1 MRLTPASYR
10 SFISRFLCVK
20 PRGIVASCIAVIVLL
35 SPVGEILAARATA
48 SAEQTSGKKKTTAQP
63 KSATKSSPNPAPG
76 KGGRKQTGNK
86 QNSNKQNTG
95 RQSAKQG
102 GNKQNGNKQGANSQ
116 SGSLSSKEL
125 KKQQQSAQAEINKTR
140 EDIRKNEEEVKKGLN
155 ELSRLEDGIAA
166 SKKETRTLSN
176 EVGKLTGKITTLETK
191 IRADERE
198 LERLRAEYLK
208 AVKKMRV
215 SRKRN
220 SGFAY
225 LFSAKNIA
233 EAERRMRYLKEF
245 SEWKTRQTAA
255 IDARVATLK
264 SNRKNLEQAKSDKN
278 VMLNRE
284 MAAQKKL
291 NEQKARQDVIIADLR
306 ANGDVLQ
313 THLAKKQAEV
323 NQLKNQVAA
332 VIAEEQR
339 RLEEQRRAEA
349 ERKRKQEEAV
359 RAERERKEKERIEKE
374 RAEKERKEHEAAE
387 AARRKQAQEEADRKR
402 AQEQTQAKETTPKKE
417 TPKKTEP
424 KKETAPKKETPKK
437 QEPQKQDTKKEKTPD
452 KSQSNKSYAE
462 ARQRKPR
469 GETSKKEESK
479 KNAQDKSKQG
489 NDIPKQETSKKEP
502 KQNSGGDF
510 ASMRGSLPRPVSGAW
525 RITGKF
531 GQHSLPD
538 LPHVT
543 YDNPGIDVEVNKGA
557 AVNAVY
563 QGSVSGVYMVPGF
576 GTVIIVNHGD
586 YYTVYG
592 NISSSSVKV
601 GDKVK
606 QGQRLGSAGEN
617 PDDPGHGS
625 LHFEVWKGRE
635 KQNPTGWI
643 R

>member
-1 MRLTPASYR
+1 MATLLAIT
-10 SFISRFLCVK
+10 FLAQPCA
-20 PRGIVASCIAVIVLL
+20 GLM
-35 SPVGEILAARATA
+35 AATSTA
-48 SAEQTSGKKKTTAQP
+48 SSEQTSKNK
-63 KSATKSSPNPAPG
+63 KSAGTAASKSKSSAPAKPAQKKQQG
-76 KGGRKQTGNK
+76 K
-86 QNSNKQNTG
+86 
-95 RQSAKQG
+95 
-102 GNKQNGNKQGANSQ
+102 NSQ
-116 SGSLSSKEL
+116 KPAASKQKTQSQPATPSSKEL

-155 ELSRLEDGIAA
+155 ELSRLEDGIAI
-166 SKKETRTLSN
+166 SKKETQTLSN
-176 EVGKLTGKITTLETK
+176 EVGKLSGKISDLESK
-191 IRADERE
+191 IAADERE
-198 LERLRAEYLK
+198 LGRLRTEYLK

-225 LFSAKNIA
+225 LFSAKNMA

-245 SEWKTRQTAA
+245 SEWKTWQTEA
-255 IDARVATLK
+255 INARVEALK
-264 SNRKNLEQAKSDKN
+264 ANRKDLERAKSDKN

-284 MAAQKKL
+284 MTAQKKL
-291 NEQKARQDVIIADLR
+291 NEQKARQDVIIADLK

-313 THLAKKQAEV
+313 AHLAKKQAEV

-349 ERKRKQEEAV
+349 ERKRKQEEAA
-359 RAERERKEKERIEKE
+359 RAERERKEKERLERE
-374 RAEKERKEHEAAE
+374 RAEKERKEREAAE
-387 AARRKQAQEEADRKR
+387 AARKRQAQEEIESRREREEAKKKESS
-402 AQEQTQAKETTPKKE
+402 AQKETPKKTEPKKTEPKKE

-424 KKETAPKKETPKK
+424 KKTEPKKETSPKK
-437 QEPQKQDTKKEKTPD
+437 E
-452 KSQSNKSYAE
+452 SNKSYAE

-469 GETSKKEESK
+469 NEAPKKEEPKKTTSKKEEPR
-479 KNAQDKSKQG
+479 QDS
-489 NDIPKQETSKKEP
+489 PKQEP

-510 ASMRGSLPRPVSGAW
+510 AGMRGALPRPVSGAW

-531 GQHSLPD
+531 GKHSLPD
-538 LPHVT
+538 LPNVT
-543 YDNPGIDVEVNKGA
+543 YDNPGIDVEVSKGA

-592 NISSSSVKV
+592 NIASASVKV

-643 R
+643 K